1 LSPGL
6 RGRTHR
12 PQCHHRVIPAK
23 AGIQCNAI
31 TIREAAAP
39 HWIPA
44 VPGSYVAWTS
54 VRTIAS
60 MEWVV
65 GGESAPTFQRHIVLY
80 RRRERPLRIV
90 LPEMDDAEREQLWVI
105 LSTIAARYHIEI
117 VSDETEAGRAWLRR
131 RPLFEEYL

>member
-1 LSPGL
+1 MVFRPIFHSAVNKAQLSEDAAL
-6 RGRTHR
+6 DEE
-12 PQCHHRVIPAK
+12 
-23 AGIQCNAI
+23 GIV
-31 TIREAAAP
+31 
-39 HWIPA
+39 

-60 MEWVV
+60 MEWIV

-105 LSTIAARYHIEI
+105 VSAIAARYRIEI

-131 RPLFEEYL
+131 RQLFEEYL